1 MTDAPGGSTPSGP
14 SPSPATGLDNVDSVD
29 TIAAVEDEIRR
40 IPGVAAARI
49 VTDPHLGH
57 PVEVHVLAS
66 LDKHPKQL
74 VRDIQ
79 SVAMAAFDL
88 DIDRRIISVVQLEIP
103 PRNDTANGEA
113 TPAANGSAI
122 DLSDLV
128 DTQRITIDGVGVA
141 RAGYRCTVEV
151 ALRRD
156 ESRVLGTDEGV
167 ATPGLLPVLV
177 ARATLNALG
186 RMESKADRLE
196 VESASIQRVAG
207 HDVAM
212 VTLLLLLPHQQET
225 LVGSAAVRA
234 AGGEDAVARAV
245 LDATNRRIAFA
256 S

>member
-1 MTDAPGGSTPSGP
+1 M
-14 SPSPATGLDNVDSVD
+14 DNVVRVE
-29 TIAAVEDEIRR
+29 TMAAVEDELRR
-40 IPGVAAARI
+40 IPGIAAARI

-88 DIDRRIISVVQLEIP
+88 DIDRRIISVVQLDMP
-103 PRNDTANGEA
+103 PSAAVGSEEST
-113 TPAANGSAI
+113 AANGATI
-122 DLSDLV
+122 NLADIV

-156 ESRVLGTDEGV
+156 EARVLGAKEGV

-177 ARATLNALG
+177 AQATLIALG
-186 RMESKADRLE
+186 RMEPKADRLE
-196 VESASIQRVAG
+196 IESASIEHLGG
-207 HDVAM
+207 HEVAM
-212 VTLLLLLPHQQET
+212 VTLLLLSTRQQET
-225 LVGSAAVRA
+225 LVGAAAVRGL
-234 AGGEDAVARAV
+234 GGEDAVARAV

-256 S
+256 T